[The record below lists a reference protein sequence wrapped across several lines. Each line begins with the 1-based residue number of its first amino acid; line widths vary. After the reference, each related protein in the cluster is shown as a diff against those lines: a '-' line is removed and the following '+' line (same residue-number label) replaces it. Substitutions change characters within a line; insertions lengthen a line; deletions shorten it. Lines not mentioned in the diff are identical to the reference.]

1 MSLSLPFA
9 ARGVGG
15 LGRALNQSGYAKE
28 FFHITGSIAA
38 VTFVALGIWALTDW
52 KKEKAPGS
60 ETFLTLGPFSFLL
73 AFTGL
78 YIGKYGI
85 KSFGLLTIFLS
96 LFGGAAYYA
105 FRAVKGGAKL
115 SKFECCAV
123 SLNLIALAGI
133 LYFLFKSMR
142 LL

>member
-1 MSLSLPFA
+1 MHLTS
-9 ARGVGG
+9 
-15 LGRALNQSGYAKE
+15 RATPKI

-52 KKEKAPGS
+52 KKKKAPGS
-60 ETFLTLGPFSFLL
+60 ETFLILGPFSLLL

-96 LFGGAAYYA
+96 LFSGAAYYA

-115 SKFECCAV
+115 SKFECAAV
-123 SLNLIALAGI
+123 SVNLLVLAGMC
-133 LYFLFKSMR
+133 LLLFNWLG

>member
-15 LGRALNQSGYAKE
+15 LGRALNQSGYAQE
-28 FFHITGSIAA
+28 FFHIMGSIAA

-52 KKEKAPGS
+52 KKEKALGS
-60 ETFLTLGPFSFLL
+60 ETFLTLGPLSFLL

-78 YIGKYGI
+78 YIGKFGI
-85 KSFGLLTIFLS
+85 QAFGLLTIFLG

-105 FRAVKGGAKL
+105 FRALKGGAKL
-115 SKFECCAV
+115 SKFECAAV
-123 SLNLIALAGI
+123 SVNLLVLAGMC
-133 LYFLFKSMR
+133 FLLFNWLG